1 MEDSPWEKKRTSE
14 RERFLRRN
22 KEGRKTFWGLVPEGS
37 SHGCSITER
46 ANRAEVVPGLKN
58 TFLMVKKRA
67 SSAAPTLITCSL
79 SFWVPLFIACDFFF
93 VVLPF
98 FSSSSSLSS
107 TYADGTEISHTR
119 VHFSRSSWCWKT
131 KQRKISSVLPAV
143 TDRVYIC
150 SLFRLLSIA
159 LLCFALLFLLF
170 CF

>member
-1 MEDSPWEKKRTSE
+1 
-14 RERFLRRN
+14 
-22 KEGRKTFWGLVPEGS
+22 LVPEGS

-98 FSSSSSLSS
+98 FFVVFFPFLHVRGWNGNFSHSSPFLTIVLMLEDQAEKNIIRPASRNRPRLHLLALSS
-107 TYADGTEISHTR
+107 
-119 VHFSRSSWCWKT
+119 F
-131 KQRKISSVLPAV
+131 
-143 TDRVYIC
+143 VY
-150 SLFRLLSIA
+150 SFA